1 MTADAAQLAWTA
13 SWVGTGLGAGLWL
26 WSWVRVKDPIQKLR
40 FLDCGTAL
48 VFASILVRVVVQD
61 RAMSV
66 FDWVWV
72 VVSPLFIAG
81 ALWRLAR
88 TSGQADEDR

>member
-1 MTADAAQLAWTA
+1 
-13 SWVGTGLGAGLWL
+13 
-26 WSWVRVKDPIQKLR
+26 
-40 FLDCGTAL
+40 
-48 VFASILVRVVVQD
+48 VRVVVQD

-88 TSGQADEDR
+88 TSGPPDEK